1 MVLTGAMVREAAR
14 ETTLWD
20 GARVEESTLAGIIAA
35 SGRRLGGRRNE
46 PEYLTRLA
54 EASDFL
60 ADVLDGRR
68 AVHFLEEALSSSD
81 FPLLMGDILD
91 RQLLG
96 RYTEMQPVYRNY
108 AKVGTVRDFRTV
120 RRIATDGLEGR
131 YYPNY
136 QKSELAQGK
145 ENNGLSETG
154 YSYAVDVYEKRV
166 ALNWRMLVND
176 DLDAFRDIPDRL
188 ARGARRTE
196 QHFATNLYVDANGPH
211 ASLYTSGNRN
221 IVNATNAGAGFTA
234 VNPPLSIAALQQ
246 GFAVFGNLRDADG
259 EPIEVEAV
267 ELVVPPSLRVTAEN
281 ILSATELWITSAS
294 GDTMGGGSV
303 AQQAHVTNWMRAK
316 TRLSVDPYIPI
327 VASSANGTTSWFLF
341 ANPDSGRPALEI
353 GFLRGYESPGIYQK
367 LPDTVRAGS
376 TTPEMMLGSFE
387 TGELQ
392 YKGMHIIGG
401 TREDP
406 KATIASNGSGS

>member
-1 MVLTGAMVREAAR
+1 MALTGAMVRETAR
-14 ETTLWD
+14 EAALWE
-20 GARVEESTLAGIIAA
+20 GLRTEPSTLASIIEA
-35 SGRRLGGRRNE
+35 SGRRLGGRRSD
-46 PEYLTRLA
+46 PQYLEKFA

-68 AVHFLEEALSSSD
+68 PVHYLEEALSTSD

-96 RYTEMQPVYRNY
+96 RYTEMAPVYRNY
-108 AKVGTVRDFRTV
+108 CKVGTVRDFRTV

-131 YYPNY
+131 YCPT
-136 QKSELAQGK
+136 SLTPELAQAK
-145 ENNGLSETG
+145 ENNSLAETG
-154 YSYAVDVYEKRV
+154 YTYAVDVYEKRV

-196 QHFATNLYVDANGPH
+196 QYFASQLYVDANGPH
-211 ASLYTSGNRN
+211 ASLFTVGNRN

-234 VNPPLSIAALQQ
+234 VNPPLSIAAVQQ

-281 ILSATELWITSAS
+281 ILNATELWITSTT
-294 GDTMGGGSV
+294 GDTMGGGSA
-303 AQQAHVTNWMRAK
+303 AQQAHVSNWMKAK

-341 ANPDSGRPALEI
+341 ANPDSGRPAVEI
-353 GFLRGYESPGIYQK
+353 GFLRGYESPGLYQK
-367 LPDTVRAGS
+367 LPDTVRVGS
-376 TTPEMMLGSFE
+376 STPEMMLGSFE

-401 TREDP
+401 TRMDP
-406 KATIASNGSGS
+406 KAAVASNGSGA